1 MPPAHGGMQGSGYP
15 GVCPAACGSACGKRP
30 VRLRRGRPGRAGGEY
45 DRGGCGGYRALE
57 GGGMS
62 FEIKGVSEE
71 EEVKPSDP
79 SGYFYYYEDIEGWH
93 YYVVSGVIHNP
104 EQEILSPEDF
114 DVQAVRGNSCMRQKP
129 PWRTARPLRSWGKER
144 RPWPESPGLF
154 LIVMVEDGKEPP
166 KEVTLYYNEGLG
178 EKKDTEQWDHGSGLW
193 CDGKTIKA
201 GAETG
206 EGKHLLRSRTSWKR
220 SSL

>member
-1 MPPAHGGMQGSGYP
+1 MGKGNKEKCLRHMEGCR
-15 GVCPAACGSACGKRP
+15 GVGTRVCALLLAAVLAASA
-30 VRLRRGRPGRAGGEY
+30 LS
-45 DRGGCGGYRALE
+45 GCGGDAPAEQAEDMIEAAVGDTVPLE

-114 DVQAVRGNSCMRQKP
+114 DVQAVRGNSLYETKAAMENSSAS
-129 PWRTARPLRSWGKER
+129 TFMGKGEETVA
-144 RPWPESPGLF
+144 ESPGLF

-178 EKKDTEQWDHGSGLW
+178 EKKDTEQWDHGIRISVN
-193 CDGKTIKA
+193 K
-201 GAETG
+201 
-206 EGKHLLRSRTSWKR
+206 
-220 SSL
+220 

>member
-1 MPPAHGGMQGSGYP
+1 MEGYR
-15 GVCPAACGSACGKRP
+15 GVGTRVCALLLAAVLAASA
-30 VRLRRGRPGRAGGEY
+30 LS
-45 DRGGCGGYRALE
+45 GCGGDAPAGQAEDTIEAAVGDTVPLE

-114 DVQAVRGNSCMRQKP
+114 DVQAVRGNSLYETKAAMENSSAS
-129 PWRTARPLRSWGKER
+129 TFMGKGEETVA
-144 RPWPESPGLF
+144 ESPGLF

-178 EKKDTEQWDHGSGLW
+178 EKKDTEQWDHG
-193 CDGKTIKA
+193 I
-201 GAETG
+201 
-206 EGKHLLRSRTSWKR
+206 RIMV
-220 SSL
+220 

>member
-1 MPPAHGGMQGSGYP
+1 MGKGNKEKCLRHMEGCRGAGTR
-15 GVCPAACGSACGKRP
+15 VCALLLAAVLAASA
-30 VRLRRGRPGRAGGEY
+30 LS
-45 DRGGCGGYRALE
+45 GCGGDAPAEQAENTIEAAVGDTVPLE

-114 DVQAVRGNSCMRQKP
+114 DVQAVRGNSLYETKAAMENSSAS
-129 PWRTARPLRSWGKER
+129 TFMGEGEETVA
-144 RPWPESPGLF
+144 ESPGLF

-178 EKKDTEQWDHGSGLW
+178 EKKDT
-193 CDGKTIKA
+193 
-201 GAETG
+201 
-206 EGKHLLRSRTSWKR
+206 
-220 SSL
+220 